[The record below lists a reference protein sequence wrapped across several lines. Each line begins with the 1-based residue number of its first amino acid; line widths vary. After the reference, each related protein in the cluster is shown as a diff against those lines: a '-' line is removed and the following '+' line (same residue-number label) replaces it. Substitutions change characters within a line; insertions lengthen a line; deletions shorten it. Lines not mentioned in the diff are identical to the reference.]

1 MHHTLPSEVAY
12 HSNVPF
18 FANANGLVFGHGSS
32 TSASS
37 SSTLPAA
44 AERTSSANLLEKLSE
59 KGYEERSEREYGWHT
74 EAEMD

>member
-1 MHHTLPSEVAY
+1 
-12 HSNVPF
+12 
-18 FANANGLVFGHGSS
+18 
-32 TSASS
+32 
-37 SSTLPAA
+37 LPAA